1 MGVTAHASFAS
12 LADRPSLLV
21 LQLLELKELDLSE
34 NYLPDLAC
42 LAGLYC
48 LQTLLVPLNT
58 LRTVGPLR

>member
-1 MGVTAHASFAS
+1 M
-12 LADRPSLLV
+12 